1 MADPNPNSPLLP
13 VFLKLNCSDLS
24 SRGSRPMPTKCPCPA
39 QQSHQS
45 TQCCGEWFKIFHYF
59 LGVCL

>member
-24 SRGSRPMPTKCPCPA
+24 SRAVVLNPGSIK
-39 QQSHQS
+39 
-45 TQCCGEWFKIFHYF
+45 
-59 LGVCL
+59 L